1 MFKIF
6 WRTKFLKLETF
17 YAKDLKGSSSTCKG
31 ACFKNFGS
39 SFYSSNA
46 FFTTSFRMTLLTL
59 FVGTANISFFHLWLK
74 LVSSTNDFIC

>member
-17 YAKDLKGSSSTCKG
+17 YAKHLKGSYSTCKG

-39 SFYSSNA
+39 SFYSSN
-46 FFTTSFRMTLLTL
+46 
-59 FVGTANISFFHLWLK
+59 VFFHNIFSYDTPHSFCGNCEHFLFPP
-74 LVSSTNDFIC
+74 VT